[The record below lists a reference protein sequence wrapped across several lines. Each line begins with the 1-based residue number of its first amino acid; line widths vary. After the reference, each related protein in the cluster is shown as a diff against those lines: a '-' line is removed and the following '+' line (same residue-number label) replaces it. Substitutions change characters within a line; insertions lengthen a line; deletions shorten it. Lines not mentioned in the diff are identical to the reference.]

1 MTFRL
6 HLLLTGL
13 TGLAVLPG
21 AAIADSPALPPYN
34 HYIPSILERYAERAE
49 TSGNHSTAHI
59 LQERAKRLSG
69 NFDANPIRS
78 NQGKLPEA
86 AQAISPQPLIDAE
99 QVPPLWQATTP
110 APSPEM
116 KAPRP

>member
-13 TGLAVLPG
+13 AVLPR

-34 HYIPSILERYAERAE
+34 HYIPSILEGYAERAE
-49 TSGNHSTAHI
+49 ASGDHSTARI
-59 LQERAKRLSG
+59 LQERVRRLSG

-78 NQGKLPEA
+78 NQGQLPEA
-86 AQAISPQPLIDAE
+86 AQAIRLQPLIDKE
-99 QVPPLWQATTP
+99 QVPSLWQATTP
-110 APSPEM
+110 PEM

>member
-6 HLLLTGL
+6 HLLL

-49 TSGNHSTAHI
+49 TLGDHNTARI
-59 LQERAKRLSG
+59 LQKRAKRLSG
-69 NFDANPIRS
+69 NFVANPTGS
-78 NQGKLPEA
+78 NQGELPVA
-86 AQAISPQPLIDAE
+86 AQAIISQPLVDQE
-99 QVPPLWQATTP
+99 QVPSLWPAITP
-110 APSPEM
+110 VPSPEM